1 MSRLVTRARS
11 RWPIAALLAGGLIAT
26 ILTLVP
32 ARAEA
37 LDADGYCAATGF
49 FFCFKPEVGTRLK
62 QWRWHCEATAA
73 APGTAS
79 RQTGAQARV
88 RLGTRSASGCCG
100 C

>member
-49 FFCFKPEVGTRLK
+49 FFCFKPEVGTR
-62 QWRWHCEATAA
+62 
-73 APGTAS
+73 PDGTLE
-79 RQTGAQARV
+79 V
-88 RLGTRSASGCCG
+88 RFYYAGPSGSTWIF
-100 C
+100 

>member
-49 FFCFKPEVGTRLK
+49 FFCFKPEVGTRSD
-62 QWRWHCEATAA
+62 
-73 APGTAS
+73 GTIE
-79 RQTGAQARV
+79 V
-88 RLGTRSASGCCG
+88 RFFYAGPSGSAWIF
-100 C
+100 